1 MRNGDV
7 PPPTSTADPNDFNAA
22 ADAMPLITQE
32 AEAELRYKGNRKV
45 RSACDLLCRGPRPAN
60 QGGAGRLVC
69 LRHHF
74 FFRDFC
80 RPPDFLAQSVTSTL
94 PTLSLNA

>member
-45 RSACDLLCRGPRPAN
+45 RSAGWSIVPGTKAREP
-60 QGGAGRLVC
+60 GGGV
-69 LRHHF
+69 
-74 FFRDFC
+74 
-80 RPPDFLAQSVTSTL
+80 
-94 PTLSLNA
+94 

>member
-60 QGGAGRLVC
+60 QGGAGGCLVC

-74 FFRDFC
+74 FSAIF
-80 RPPDFLAQSVTSTL
+80 AAL
-94 PTLSLNA
+94 PTFSLKA